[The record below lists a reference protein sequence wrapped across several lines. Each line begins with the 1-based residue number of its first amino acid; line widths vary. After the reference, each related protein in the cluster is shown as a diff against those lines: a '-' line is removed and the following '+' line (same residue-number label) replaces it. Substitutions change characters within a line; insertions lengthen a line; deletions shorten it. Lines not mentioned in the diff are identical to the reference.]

1 MKAIKEI
8 CQRLYAEPKTQAFL
22 IQSRRPER
30 NLCART
36 QTIAAFHCYST
47 TQRSTVTLRKVDS
60 IDIAT
65 KMGVNSAD
73 ANERTSLLGPK
84 LRSSSLDTVDR
95 ALVSEIAA
103 TPLPRA
109 KLGVVLLIFLSEAL
123 SLFIILPFISYM
135 VKSFHITEDEK
146 ALGYYAGT
154 CGAISGILP
163 RYPRQGRY
171 KCLRL

>member
-1 MKAIKEI
+1 
-8 CQRLYAEPKTQAFL
+8 
-22 IQSRRPER
+22 
-30 NLCART
+30 
-36 QTIAAFHCYST
+36 
-47 TQRSTVTLRKVDS
+47 
-60 IDIAT
+60 
-65 KMGVNSAD
+65 MGVNNAN

-95 ALVSEIAA
+95 ALSSEIAA

-146 ALGYYAGT
+146 ALGYYAGM
-154 CGAISGILP
+154 CGADQQRYAAISTTGPL
-163 RYPRQGRY
+163 
-171 KCLRL
+171 